1 MSDCGLFYKE
11 WKQNHVTFVLIS
23 AFIVFLNPLS
33 IINTYFN
40 YESCLNM
47 QNQYPDDECK
57 YTLDF
62 SGMDLTLLHLA
73 PAVILAVIQLGI
85 DRSRGVLEYTL
96 SLPYSRSQV
105 FHAKFIIGASII
117 IGSQFFAYLLSELM
131 IFLTHSG
138 KVNHFHHYIAGM
150 MIISLLA
157 YSLLLAA
164 GSLTGNVIAQ
174 LLTALSAAVLPYLII
189 LLLAVNAGIIFGD
202 SAIPELDFPWSG
214 ILIYFIPIVYI
225 HSAWLGY
232 SKYILLI
239 PAAMSI
245 IFYLIGLF
253 CFIHLPNERRGHF
266 FLWKKLERPIQII
279 VISIGIMGF
288 GAFGYYSAD
297 SYFGYAFG
305 MLIGAAAGFLIS
317 YFLIY
322 KKTKLI

>member
-1 MSDCGLFYKE
+1 MSDRGLFYKE

-23 AFIVFLNPLS
+23 AVLVFLNPLS
-33 IINTYFN
+33 IINTYFK
-40 YESCLNM
+40 YQSCLST
-47 QNQYPDDECK
+47 QNQYPDYECK
-57 YTLDF
+57 YTVDF
-62 SGMDLTLLHLA
+62 SDMGLILLHLA

-85 DRSRGVLEYTL
+85 DRSKGVLEYTL

-131 IFLTHSG
+131 IFLTHPG
-138 KVNHFHHYIAGM
+138 KVIYFHHYIAGM

-157 YSLLLAA
+157 YSLLLGA

-174 LLTALSAAVLPYLII
+174 LLTALSVSVLPYVII
-189 LLLAVNAGIIFGD
+189 VLLAVNAGIIFGE
-202 SAIPELDFPWSG
+202 SVIPEINFPWSA
-214 ILIYFIPIVYI
+214 IVIYFLPIVYI
-225 HSAWLGY
+225 HPAWLGY

-245 IFYLIGLF
+245 LFYLIGLF
-253 CFIHLPNERRGHF
+253 CFIHHPNERRGYF
-266 FLWKKLERPIQII
+266 FLWKKFERPIQIL
-279 VISIGIMGF
+279 VIAIGILGC
-288 GAFGYYSAD
+288 GAFGYYSVN

-305 MLIGAAAGFLIS
+305 MLIGAVIGFLIS